1 MIPLGLSANAFAYEQ
16 NFTISAVGGSNNTNT
31 VFIDVLETAKNT
43 ECINKKHFKLPLTDQ
58 HADRFFSMALAAQAQ
73 NKKMSLHYEP
83 TDCINGAIKPR
94 VFKIIK

>member
-43 ECINKKHFKLPLTDQ
+43 ECINKNHFKLPVTDQ

-73 NKKMSLHYEP
+73 NKKMSLLTVLTAQLNHEFL
-83 TDCINGAIKPR
+83 R
-94 VFKIIK
+94 